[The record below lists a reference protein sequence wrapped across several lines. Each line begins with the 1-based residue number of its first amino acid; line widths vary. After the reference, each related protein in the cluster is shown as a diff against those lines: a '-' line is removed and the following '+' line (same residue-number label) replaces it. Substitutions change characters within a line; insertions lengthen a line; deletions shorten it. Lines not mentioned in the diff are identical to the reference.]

1 MNSKIHFLKVGRS
14 EIFFRKE
21 SKINCVFTALSSPG
35 SCSSRLVLVWLL
47 LFSLTVN
54 IPRLLEYQVRLHTT
68 NCCFTVMHYQVQLVR
83 HTTPNTNQAPA
94 HTALCCNGDQTSVK
108 GNTTVGSEGL
118 PCQRRSVWSE
128 TPSTPTLVWQTC
140 PATALSPPGNGLR

>member
-1 MNSKIHFLKVGRS
+1 MNSKIHFLKVGKS
-14 EIFFRKE
+14 EIFFKKE

-68 NCCFTVMHYQVQLVR
+68 HCCFTVMHYQVQLVR

-94 HTALCCNGDQTSVK
+94 HTPVHSVAMGTRLLLRETLLLALKDFPVRGDLCGVRPP
-108 GNTTVGSEGL
+108 VL
-118 PCQRRSVWSE
+118 LLWSGKRVQQQ
-128 TPSTPTLVWQTC
+128 LCHHLAMV
-140 PATALSPPGNGLR
+140 